1 MCLSSLYL
9 YSQKSFI
16 IWEDSVRVDMLLKP
30 AETDRNR
37 GVKRER
43 REKHQK
49 SERRRRDE
57 LLQLLFDSTKKSDT
71 YTLVLDLSGQGVCV
85 CACMRER
92 GGGV

>member
-1 MCLSSLYL
+1 MRLSSLYL

-43 REKHQK
+43 GEKNGKKVREEEGTNFYYYCLIQRK
-49 SERRRRDE
+49 SQTRT
-57 LLQLLFDSTKKSDT
+57 LLYLTSVDR
-71 YTLVLDLSGQGVCV
+71 VCV
-85 CACMRER
+85 H
-92 GGGV
+92 V

>member
-71 YTLVLDLSGQGVCV
+71 YTLVLDLSGQGVC
-85 CACMRER
+85 ACMRER
-92 GGGV
+92 EGGV

>member
-43 REKHQK
+43 GEKN
-49 SERRRRDE
+49 
-57 LLQLLFDSTKKSDT
+57 TKKVREEEGTNFYNYCLIQRKSLT
-71 YTLVLDLSGQGVCV
+71 HTLLYLTSVDRVCV
-85 CACMRER
+85 C
-92 GGGV
+92 VHV